1 MKKLVRGA
9 VRAMGF
15 DVVRYP
21 EPPQPAKLP
30 PDASPEDRRILEAV
44 AGYTM
49 TSVERQ
55 LALISSIRHIVKA
68 GIAGCYVECGV
79 WRGGSSMAAALAFQQ
94 AGDTARELHL
104 YDTFE
109 GMTPP
114 TAADR
119 TPDGTLAQA
128 HLDADPART
137 GVNWCVAGLEDVQ
150 RNMASTGYPKERVHF
165 VRGPVEATI
174 PSQSPAGPIA
184 LLRLDT
190 DWYESTKH
198 ELIHLFPKL
207 QPGGILIIDDYGH
220 WEGAKKAVDE
230 YFSTLKPP
238 HYLQRVDYTGRL
250 LVKQLT
256 DH

>member
-1 MKKLVRGA
+1 MKQLVRRML
-9 VRAMGF
+9 RATGF

-21 EPPQPAKLP
+21 EPPQPVRLP
-30 PDASPEDRRILEAV
+30 PDATADERAILERV
-44 AGYTM
+44 AGFTM
-49 TSVERQ
+49 TSTERQ
-55 LALISSIRHIVKA
+55 LALISSIRHVVRS
-68 GIAGCYVECGV
+68 GVAGCYVECGV
-79 WRGGSSMAAALAFQQ
+79 WRGGSSMAAALAFTQ
-94 AGDTARELHL
+94 AGDTSRDLYL

-119 TPDGTLAQA
+119 TPDGTPAQK
-128 HLDADPART
+128 HLDDDPNRT

-150 RNMASTGYPKERVHF
+150 RNMASTGYPADRVHLI
-165 VRGPVEATI
+165 RGPVEATI
-174 PSQSPAGPIA
+174 PGQSPAQPIA

-198 ELIHLFPKL
+198 ELKHLFPRL

-230 YFSTLKPP
+230 FFGTLPEK
-238 HYLQRVDYTGRL
+238 HYLHRVDYTGRL
-250 LVKQLT
+250 LIKR
-256 DH
+256 